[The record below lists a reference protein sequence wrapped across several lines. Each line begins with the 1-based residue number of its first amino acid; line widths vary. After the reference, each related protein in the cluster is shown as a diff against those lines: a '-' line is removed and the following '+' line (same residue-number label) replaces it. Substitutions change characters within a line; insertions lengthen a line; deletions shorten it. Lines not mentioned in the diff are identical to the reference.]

1 MLNMIQD
8 FGKLTETWIDKMQ
21 EKFNKDLK
29 QLKSKQ
35 TEMNNKITDK
45 KYTTRNQ

>member
-8 FGKLTETWIDKMQ
+8 FGKLMATWIDKMQ
-21 EKFNKDLK
+21 EKFNKDLRQVK
-29 QLKSKQ
+29 NKQ
-35 TEMNNKITDK
+35 TEISNKITDK